1 MPYIGLNFAKE
12 YLIPNYIGESLA
24 ALIPSVLSL
33 LQGLGQDPGCYNFTD
48 PDTNKTELVPN
59 TIVPNYSVQLYF
71 FLMFGLL
78 CISTTSFSL
87 LNFSKNVLKYRKPKT
102 LNDDIKEDFLNK
114 NSKEVSPSTTI
125 SDSPKQLSLDLKS
138 SSSNP
143 DEINDSQMPLNQSHA
158 TSSLYVE
165 VSNGSR
171 EVYILLTYT
180 IFLSFFCYGVLPGL
194 QSYSTLPYGNFI

>member
-1 MPYIGLNFAKE
+1 
-12 YLIPNYIGESLA
+12 
-24 ALIPSVLSL
+24 
-33 LQGLGQDPGCYNFTD
+33 
-48 PDTNKTELVPN
+48 
-59 TIVPNYSVQLYF
+59 
-71 FLMFGLL
+71 MFGLL

-87 LNFSKNVLKYRKPKT
+87 LNFSKYALKYRKPKT

-158 TSSLYVE
+158 TSSSYVE

-194 QSYSTLPYGNFI
+194 QSYSTLPYGNFIF